1 MTINELARTAGCNEK
16 TVRRIVSE
24 KMPGRIQHGKI
35 TRFTWQEA
43 HDLMAILP
51 KKNLVLDSGQMSGQ
65 MSDVRPQVAEVASG
79 SSLTSRDLDMISA
92 IVSRT
97 VAMTIQQLDVRLSK
111 IEGRVEER
119 AALLPAPKIE
129 DKDAIRQL
137 VAKEAE
143 FSHREHSSVWNEL
156 YTACYYRRMGNF
168 KVQAKNAGA
177 RSVIE
182 YIDSVGVAG
191 DVLAVAV
198 DMWGRS

>member
-1 MTINELARTAGCNEK
+1 MTIKEMAEVAGVSANTVNRKARELFWDKFQQGKRATFTRSESVQIMAALRKKGFVELPQNEEVLRQNE
-16 TVRRIVSE
+16 
-24 KMPGRIQHGKI
+24 
-35 TRFTWQEA
+35 
-43 HDLMAILP
+43 
-51 KKNLVLDSGQMSGQ
+51 
-65 MSDVRPQVAEVASG
+65 EVASG
-79 SSLTSRDLDMISA
+79 SSLTTRDLDLISA

-97 VAMTIQQLDVRLSK
+97 VSMTIQQLDVRLAK

-182 YIDSVGVAG
+182 YIDSIGVAG

-198 DMWGRS
+198 DLWGKA

>member
-1 MTINELARTAGCNEK
+1 MTIKEIAEFAQCSAETVRVKAREMFPTKFEVGKK
-16 TVRRIVSE
+16 TVFTQKEAFAISQKLRIKGNVV
-24 KMPGRIQHGKI
+24 PG
-35 TRFTWQEA
+35 
-43 HDLMAILP
+43 
-51 KKNLVLDSGQMSGQ
+51 NLE
-65 MSDVRPQVAEVASG
+65 VAPENLEVASG
-79 SSLTSRDLDMISA
+79 SSLTSRDLDLISA

-97 VAMTIQQLDVRLSK
+97 VSMTIQKLDVRLAK

-119 AALLPAPKIE
+119 AALLPAPKVE

-182 YIDSVGVAG
+182 YIDSIGVAG

-198 DMWGRS
+198 DLWGKA